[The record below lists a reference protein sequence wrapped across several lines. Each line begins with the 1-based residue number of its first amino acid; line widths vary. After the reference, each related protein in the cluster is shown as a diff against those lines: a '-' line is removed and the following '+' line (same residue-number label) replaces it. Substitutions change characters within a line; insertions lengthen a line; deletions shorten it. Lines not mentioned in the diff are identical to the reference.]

1 MTTLEIRNV
10 TVYRRDKEIC
20 RNISFSVAAGEVV
33 ALVGPNGAGKSTLL
47 AAIAA
52 DLEVATG
59 SITINGESVHDKP
72 SLELARL
79 RSVMPQKHDVVFPFR
94 VREIVEMGLTP
105 WLGTAKDTDENV
117 DAALRDVDLLELA
130 QQNVTTLSGG
140 EMARTAFAR
149 TVLQDTPVMLFDEP
163 TAALD
168 IRFQERVLQ
177 RIRSIARSGRAVLM
191 VVHDLE
197 AAAAYADKIA
207 LIANG
212 ELIAFGTPREVL
224 TNTALSSVYQHPVD
238 VYVHAANGD
247 IKIAPVRTLS
257 TTGSKTTDT
266 TPHQEKETS

>member
-1 MTTLEIRNV
+1 MTTLNIQDV
-10 TVYRRDKEIC
+10 TVHRRDKEIC
-20 RNISFSVAAGEVV
+20 RNISFSVSSGEVV

-52 DLEVATG
+52 DLDVTHG
-59 SITINGESVHDKP
+59 SITIDGQSVHDKP

-79 RSVMPQKHDVVFPFR
+79 RAVMPQKHDVVFPFR

-105 WLGTAKDTDENV
+105 WLGTEKDTDENI
-117 DAALRDVDLLELA
+117 DAVLNDVDLGSLA
-130 QQNVTTLSGG
+130 DQNVTTLSGG

-149 TVLQDTPVMLFDEP
+149 TVLQDTPIMLFDEP

-168 IRFQERVLQ
+168 IRYQEKVLQ
-177 RIRSIARSGRAVLM
+177 RIRALAKAGRAVVM

-207 LIANG
+207 LIADG
-212 ELIAFGTPREVL
+212 ELVAFGTPRDVL
-224 TNTALSSVYQHPVD
+224 TNTALSAVYQHPVD

-257 TTGSKTTDT
+257 FTGTKNTDT
-266 TPHQEKETS
+266 TPQQEKE